1 MKRIENGWNKFKNKI
16 ASKAQVLRN
25 EKPRDNHLINGF
37 LLIEREHF
45 YACVAGGICYSWQ
58 LLKHLW
64 LLGYKT
70 IRRMG

>member
-45 YACVAGGICYSWQ
+45 YACVAGGICYS
-58 LLKHLW
+58 
-64 LLGYKT
+64 
-70 IRRMG
+70 